1 MKTFCVV
8 NPASSGGCTGRLW
21 PRILR
26 QLEQAIGPVQSEL
39 TTRNF
44 AAVAITQRALQ
55 AGYDRIIA
63 VGGDGTVSEVA
74 IGFQL
79 DRAPINREAVLG
91 FLMAGTGSDL
101 GRTFRIETG
110 IVAQLARLASGRTR
124 EIDLGRVNCVDEH
137 GNPNERLFIN
147 IASFG
152 LSGAVA
158 LRVNRATFS
167 KVLGGRLSFR
177 WNSALATFGYRN
189 LPARLRVDDAFDDI
203 VDVSTVAVANG
214 QYFGGG
220 MWVAPKADPAD
231 GLFDVVI
238 MRGVSRTELLREL
251 GKIYAGKHLDN
262 PKVTVVRGKK
272 ITAEPVA
279 HPGVEAVL
287 LEVDGESP
295 GRLPASFEIL
305 PQAIRVAC

>member
-26 QLEQAIGPVQSEL
+26 QLEQAIGPVESEL

-74 IGFQL
+74 NGFQL

-101 GRTFRIETG
+101 RRTFGIESN
-110 IVAQLARLASGRTR
+110 IDSQIARLASAQAR
-124 EIDLGRVNCVDEH
+124 EIDLGCVTFL
-137 GNPNERLFIN
+137 NEQGQPEDRLFIN
-147 IASFG
+147 ISSFG
-152 LSGAVA
+152 LSGSIAR
-158 LRVNRATFS
+158 RVNQATHS
-167 KVLGGRLSFR
+167 KRFGGRFSFM
-177 WNSALATFGYRN
+177 WNSAVATIRHRN
-189 LPARLRVDDAFDDI
+189 RPVHLKIDDAFDE
-203 VDVSTVAVANG
+203 VMEVTTVAVANG
-214 QYFGGG
+214 QFFGGG
-220 MWVAPKADPAD
+220 MWIAPGADPAD

-238 MRGVSRTELLREL
+238 MRDVGRLETMRDLPKV
-251 GKIYAGKHLDN
+251 YAGRHLQN
-262 PKVTVVRGKK
+262 PKVRVVLGRKV
-272 ITAEPVA
+272 TALPIEKDGGNPV
-279 HPGVEAVL
+279 L
-287 LEVDGESP
+287 IEVDGESP
-295 GRLPASFEIL
+295 GRLPVTFEIL
-305 PQAIRVAC
+305 PRAIRVAA